1 MTQIEAAR
9 VGKITEE
16 MQAVAVDEAVTPE
29 FVRDGVASG
38 HIAICANPARR
49 SRRPLGIGAGLA
61 TKVNANIG
69 TSRDALDPELE
80 VSKARVA
87 VEAGAHTVMD
97 LSTGGAL
104 ADIRRQIL
112 EAVDVPLGTVPVY
125 EACALAVTRE
135 KSFAELTA
143 DELFEVI
150 AGHAE
155 EGVDFVTV
163 HCGVNR
169 DALNRLT
176 EEGREL
182 DVVSRGGALTI
193 EWMQY
198 NDADNPLFVQ
208 FDRLL
213 EIARAHD
220 LTLSLG
226 DGFRPGC
233 LADATDRSQIT
244 ELVTL
249 GELAGRALRA
259 GVQVIVEGPG
269 HVPLHQVQDNIR
281 MQKALCHGAP
291 FYVLGPLVT
300 DVATGWD
307 HIAGA
312 IGGALA
318 GWAGADFLCYVTPS
332 EHLRLPDVKDVREG
346 VIASLIAAHASDIAK
361 GLPRAIERD
370 LKMARA
376 RKALDWDAQIACA
389 LDPVKSRRLR
399 DSSPPTE
406 DGEVC
411 TMCGKF
417 CAIRAMERATKNEQ
431 A

>member
-1 MTQIEAAR
+1 MTTQLEAAR
-9 VGKITEE
+9 AGRITDE
-16 MQAVAVDEAVTPE
+16 MRIVAVDESVAPE
-29 FVRDGVASG
+29 FVRDGVAAG
-38 HIAICANPARR
+38 QIAICANPARP
-49 SRRPLGIGAGLA
+49 SRRPLGIGQGL
-61 TKVNANIG
+61 TIKVNANIG
-69 TSRDALDPELE
+69 TSRDANDPEYE
-80 VSKARVA
+80 VQKARVA

-97 LSTGGAL
+97 LSTGGDL
-104 ADIRRQIL
+104 AAIRRQIL
-112 EAVDVPLGTVPVY
+112 AAIDVPLGTVPVY
-125 EACALAVTRE
+125 EACALAVAQE
-135 KSFAELTA
+135 KSFVELTA
-143 DELFEVI
+143 DELFGVI
-150 AGHAE
+150 ERQAA

-169 DALNRLT
+169 NALARLR
-176 EEGREL
+176 EEGRVL

-198 NDADNPLFVQ
+198 NEADNPLFVQ
-208 FDRLL
+208 FDRLIEL
-213 EIARAHD
+213 ARGHD

-249 GELAGRALRA
+249 GELAGRAVAA
-259 GVQVIVEGPG
+259 GVQVIIEGPG
-269 HVPLHQVQDNIR
+269 HVPLNEVQENIR
-281 MQKALCHGAP
+281 LQKALCHGAP

-332 EHLRLPDVKDVREG
+332 EHLRLPDAEDVREG
-346 VIASLIAAHASDIAK
+346 VIASLIAAHAADIAR
-361 GLPRAIERD
+361 GLPAAVARD

-376 RKALDWDAQIACA
+376 RKALDWDTQIACA
-389 LDPVKSRRLR
+389 LDPIKARRLR
-399 DSSPPTE
+399 DSNPPTE
-406 DGEVC
+406 DGETC

-417 CAIRAMERATKNEQ
+417 CAIRAMERASQK
-431 A
+431 